1 MRVSMDIEKVLVQ
14 RLEDYDSIKACVKR
28 GFDLLGDVKLD
39 SGSSVVMKP
48 NLCAIKS
55 PETGTTTDVKVIE
68 AIVDCLKSTFGV
80 DDISIIESDGTQVR
94 ADLAFKLLG
103 YEKLSTRRNLR
114 LVNLSRAP
122 FSTKEFPDNSVLKRL
137 KVPKIMEEA
146 DFFIS
151 VPKIKTHSDCFMSCA
166 LKNQYGCNP
175 YWRKSIYHKHLHES
189 IVDLNHVFRPDF
201 IVVDGIIAMEG
212 CKGPTDGIP
221 VKMNTLLFGRD
232 PVAVDHLVARIM
244 GINPGRVDYIRSAEN
259 RGIGTTHYVVEGA
272 TIQSL
277 NRKFKNQPPRLR
289 NLYGLFSLE

>member
-1 MRVSMDIEKVLVQ
+1 MDIAKILVR
-14 RLEDYDSIKACVKR
+14 RLEGYGSIQACVEK
-28 GFDLLGDVKLD
+28 GFDSLSNIKLD
-39 SGSSVVMKP
+39 SGSSVVIKP

-55 PETGTTTDVKVIE
+55 PETGTTTDVRVIE

-80 DDISIIESDGTQVR
+80 NDISIIESDGTQVL
-94 ADLAFKLLG
+94 ADLAFRLLG
-103 YEKLSTRRNLR
+103 YEKLSTQRNVQ
-114 LVNLSRAP
+114 LVNLSKAP
-122 FSTKEFPDNSVLKRL
+122 FSTKEFPNNRVLKRV
-137 KVPKIMEEA
+137 KVPKIIEEA
-146 DFFIS
+146 DLFIS

-189 IVDLNHVFRPDF
+189 IVDLNLVFRPDF
-201 IVVDGIIAMEG
+201 TIVDGIIAMEG

-232 PVAVDHLVARIM
+232 PVAIDHLVARIM
-244 GINPGRVDYIRSAEN
+244 GINPGRVDYIRAAEK
-259 RGIGTTHYVVEGA
+259 RGVGTTHYIVEGA

>member
-1 MRVSMDIEKVLVQ
+1 MDIAKISVR
-14 RLEDYDSIKACVKR
+14 RLEDYGNLRTCIKKGVDS
-28 GFDLLGDVKLD
+28 LSNVKLD
-39 SGSSVVMKP
+39 SGSSVVIKP

-68 AIVDCLKSTFGV
+68 AIVDCLKNTFGV
-80 DDISIIESDGTQVR
+80 NDISIIESDGTQVL
-94 ADLAFKLLG
+94 ADLAFRLLG
-103 YEKLSTRRNLR
+103 YEKLSTQQNVQ
-114 LVNLSRAP
+114 LVNLSKTP
-122 FSTKEFPDNSVLKRL
+122 FSTREFPNNRVLKRV
-137 KVPKIMEEA
+137 KVPKIIEEA
-146 DFFIS
+146 DLFIS

-175 YWRKSIYHKHLHES
+175 YWHKSIYHKHLHES
-189 IVDLNHVFRPDF
+189 IVDLNLVFRPDF
-201 IVVDGIIAMEG
+201 TVVDGIIAMEG

-232 PVAVDHLVARIM
+232 PVAIDHLVARIM

-277 NRKFKNQPPRLR
+277 TRKFKNQPPRLR

>member
-1 MRVSMDIEKVLVQ
+1 MRVSMDIAKISVR
-14 RLEDYDSIKACVKR
+14 RLEDYGSIQACVEK
-28 GFDLLGDVKLD
+28 GFDSLSNVKLD
-39 SGSSVVMKP
+39 SGSSVVIKP

-55 PETGTTTDVKVIE
+55 PETGTTTDVRVIE
-68 AIVDCLKSTFGV
+68 AIVDCLESTFGV
-80 DDISIIESDGTQVR
+80 NDISIIESDGTQVL
-94 ADLAFKLLG
+94 ADLAFRLLG
-103 YEKLSTRRNLR
+103 YEKLSTQRNVQ
-114 LVNLSRAP
+114 LVNLSKAP
-122 FSTKEFPDNSVLKRL
+122 FSTKEFPNNRVLKRV
-137 KVPKIMEEA
+137 KVPKIIEEA
-146 DFFIS
+146 DLFIS

-175 YWRKSIYHKHLHES
+175 YWHKSIYHKHLHES
-189 IVDLNHVFRPDF
+189 IVDLNLVFRPDF
-201 IVVDGIIAMEG
+201 TVVDGIIAMEG

-232 PVAVDHLVARIM
+232 PVAIDHLVARIM

-277 NRKFKNQPPRLR
+277 KRKFKNQPPRLR

>member
-1 MRVSMDIEKVLVQ
+1 METEKVLVQ
-14 RLEDYDSIKACVKR
+14 RLEDYDSIQACVKK
-28 GFDLLGDVKLD
+28 GFDLLCDAKLD
-39 SGSSVVMKP
+39 SGSSVVIKP
-48 NLCAIKS
+48 NLCAVKS
-55 PETGTTTDVKVIE
+55 PETGTTTDVKVVE
-68 AIVDCLKSTFGV
+68 AIVDCLRSTFGV
-80 DDISIIESDGTQVR
+80 DDISMIESDGTQVR

-103 YEKLSTRRNLR
+103 YEKLSVQRSVQ
-114 LVNLSRAP
+114 LVNLSKTP
-122 FSTKEFPDNSVLKRL
+122 FSTKEFPNNRVLKRVR
-137 KVPKIMEEA
+137 VPKIIEEA

-189 IVDLNHVFRPDF
+189 IVDLNLIFRPDF
-201 IVVDGIIAMEG
+201 TVVDGIIAMEG

-244 GINPGRVDYIRSAEN
+244 GINPGRVDYIKAAEK
-259 RGIGTTHYVVEGA
+259 RGIGTTHYIAEGP

-277 NRKFKNQPPRLR
+277 NRKFRNRPPRLT

>member
-1 MRVSMDIEKVLVQ
+1 MRASIGIEKVSLQ
-14 RLEDYDSIKACVKR
+14 KLKDYDSILACIRK
-28 GFDLLGDVKLD
+28 GFDSADNIKLD
-39 SGSSVVMKP
+39 SGSSVVIKP

-68 AIVDCLKSTFGV
+68 AIVNYLKCKFGV
-80 DDISIIESDGTQVR
+80 NDISIVESDGTQVL

-103 YEKLSTRRNLR
+103 YEKLSSQEVR
-114 LVNLSRAP
+114 LVNLSKAP
-122 FSTKEFPDNSVLKRL
+122 FSIREFPRNSFLKRV

-151 VPKIKTHSDCFMSCA
+151 VPKIKTHADCLLSCA

-175 YWRKSIYHKHLHES
+175 YWRKSIYHRHLHES
-189 IVDLNHVFRPDF
+189 IVDLNLVFRPDF

-232 PVAVDHLVARIM
+232 PVAIDHLVARIM
-244 GINPGRVDYIRSAEN
+244 GINPGRVDYIRAAEKS
-259 RGIGTTHYVVEGA
+259 GIGTTRYRVEGA
-272 TIQSL
+272 ALQDIS
-277 NRKFKNQPPRLR
+277 RRFKNQPPRWH
-289 NLYGLFSLE
+289 NLYGLFNVQ

>member
-1 MRVSMDIEKVLVQ
+1 MKASIGIEKVSLQ
-14 RLEDYDSIKACVKR
+14 KLEDYDSLLACIKK
-28 GFDLLGDVKLD
+28 GFDSAGNLKLD
-39 SGSSVVMKP
+39 SGSSVVIKP

-55 PETGTTTDVKVIE
+55 PETGTTTDVRVIE
-68 AIVDCLKSTFGV
+68 AIAEYLKCEFGV
-80 DDISIIESDGTQVR
+80 NDISIVESDGTQVL

-103 YEKLSTRRNLR
+103 YEKLSSKEVR
-114 LVNLSRAP
+114 LVNLSKSP
-122 FSTKEFPDNSVLKRL
+122 FLTKEFPRNSFLKRV
-137 KVPKIMEEA
+137 KVPRIMEEA

-151 VPKIKTHSDCFMSCA
+151 VPKIKTHADCLLSCA

-175 YWRKSIYHKHLHES
+175 YWRKSVYHKHLHES

-201 IVVDGIIAMEG
+201 IVVDGIVAMEG

-244 GINPGRVDYIRSAEN
+244 GINPGRVGYITAAEK
-259 RGIGTTHYVVEGA
+259 RGIGTTHYTVEGA
-272 TIQSL
+272 TIQNL